1 LAELSKQEILINDL
15 SSIESQLTSLL
26 HKFKDIAERNSDLET
41 EIFELRKENAALTQK
56 LVKYEGKI
64 EQLKTESESGQL
76 NSLNLKEREELKLK
90 IQNLIS
96 RINFHLSPDRQ
107 V

>member
-1 LAELSKQEILINDL
+1 MAELSKQEILINDL
-15 SSIESQLTSLL
+15 SSIESQVTSLL
-26 HKFKDIAERNSDLET
+26 HKFKDIAERNSDLE
-41 EIFELRKENAALTQK
+41 IQIAELRQENGSLTQK
-56 LVKYEGKI
+56 ILKYEGEI

-90 IQNLIS
+90 LQSLIS
-96 RINFHLSPDRQ
+96 RINYHLSADRQ

>member
-1 LAELSKQEILINDL
+1 MCWCDEKGLG
-15 SSIESQLTSLL
+15 
-26 HKFKDIAERNSDLET
+26 FKDIAERNSDLEAQNA
-41 EIFELRKENAALTQK
+41 ELRQENTALTQK
-56 LVKYEGKI
+56 LVKYEGEI

-90 IQNLIS
+90 LQNLIS
-96 RINFHLSPDRQ
+96 RINYHLSPDRQ